1 VTEAVRRR
9 LLSAGAVA
17 LVTGASS
24 GIGEAFARALGG
36 RGLTLVLTG
45 RDEAQLGRIAGE
57 ITETCQVRVE
67 HVVADLAEPRGP
79 ELVKAAVDGLGLT
92 PDVLVNNAGGGLLG
106 SFAALPLDAQRRMIR
121 VNVEAL
127 VGLTG
132 LFLPS
137 MLARGRGGVVNV
149 SSTAGSHP
157 IPHFAVY
164 AATKA
169 FVTSF
174 SEALWAEVRGRGVSV
189 VAVCPGP
196 VANTRF
202 GLRAAAHAGNRMPAL
217 AAGRALPRE
226 AVVAQALGALE
237 RGDPLVVPGLTNR
250 ILTGLASLAPR
261 RLQLYATELLFRPST
276 P

>member
-1 VTEAVRRR
+1 VTDRSRRP
-9 LLSAGAVA
+9 LLSAGAAA

-45 RDEAQLGRIAGE
+45 RDAAQLGRIAAE
-57 ITETCQVRVE
+57 ITDTCQVRVE
-67 HVVADLAEPRGP
+67 HVAVDLADPNGP
-79 ELVKAAVDGLGLT
+79 ASVKAAVDALGLR
-92 PDVLVNNAGGGLLG
+92 PDILVNNAGGGLLG

-137 MLARGRGGVVNV
+137 MLARGWGGIVNV
-149 SSTAGSHP
+149 SSAAGSQP

-169 FVTSF
+169 FVSSF
-174 SEALWAEVRGRGVSV
+174 SEALWAEVRGHGVSV

-196 VANTRF
+196 VAETRF
-202 GLRAAAHAGNRMPAL
+202 GIRAADAASNRMPAL

-226 AVVAQALGALE
+226 AVVAQALAALE

-250 ILTGLASLAPR
+250 ILTGLAGLAPR
-261 RLQLYATELLFRPST
+261 RLQLYATERIFRPST

>member
-1 VTEAVRRR
+1 MTDGSRRP

-24 GIGEAFARALGG
+24 GIGEAFARALGE
-36 RGLTLVLTG
+36 RGLTLVLSG
-45 RDEAQLGRIAGE
+45 RDEAQLERIAAE
-57 ITETCQVRVE
+57 ISNTCQVRVE
-67 HVVADLAEPRGP
+67 RVVADLADPNGP
-79 ELVKAAVDGLGLT
+79 ESVKAALDGLGVS
-92 PDVLVNNAGGGLLG
+92 PDILVNNAGGGLLG
-106 SFAALPLDAQRRMIR
+106 SFAALPLDAQLRMIR

-137 MLARGRGGVVNV
+137 MLARGQGGIVNV
-149 SSTAGSHP
+149 SSAAGSQP

-174 SEALWAEVRGRGVSV
+174 SEALWAEVRGRGVAV

-196 VANTRF
+196 VADTRF
-202 GLRAAAHAGNRMPAL
+202 GIRAADAVGSRMPAL
-217 AAGRALPRE
+217 AGGHALPRE
-226 AVVAQALGALE
+226 AVVAQALAALE

-250 ILTGLASLAPR
+250 ILAGLASLAPR
-261 RLQLYATELLFRPST
+261 RLQLYATEHLFRPSA